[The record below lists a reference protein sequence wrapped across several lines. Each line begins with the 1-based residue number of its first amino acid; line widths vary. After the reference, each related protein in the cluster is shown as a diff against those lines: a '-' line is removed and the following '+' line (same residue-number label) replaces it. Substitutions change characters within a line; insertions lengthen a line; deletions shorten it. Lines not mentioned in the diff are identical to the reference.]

1 MLFHS
6 TRGNDSGR
14 KFSDIV
20 MQGLASDGGL
30 FMPDAWPQIKIED
43 FQESDSFLDVAKK
56 VVPLFTSSSYSE
68 EETVTIL
75 ENTWHDFDHKDFV
88 SIKSLNSELLVLEL
102 FHGPTAAFKDFGLQL
117 AAAFFNNILEK
128 EQKTAVVLGA
138 TSGDTGSAAIDACKK
153 YSRIKSFILLPNGNM
168 SEVQRRQMT
177 TVDQSNVFT
186 LKVNGTFDDCQD
198 IVKSAFRDQDFMN
211 EDQYL
216 LAVNSINWIR
226 IIGQICYYFYTYAQL
241 KDKHNKL
248 SFSVPTGNFGNVF
261 ACYSAFKMGMPLE
274 KIIVAVNEND
284 ILYRFFEEN
293 NYSKGSVIE
302 TISPSMDISIA
313 SNFERLI
320 YDFYSNRDSKVCND
334 LFNNFPTSSI
344 QLNEDVWSKSNEIF
358 TSVRI
363 NDQDT
368 LAAMSEIFNAY
379 HYTIDPHTA
388 VGFQAAQLLKD
399 VLDSAIVILSTA
411 HPAKFPETLKS
422 AGLDINNIPNS
433 LSRVMDKEEYSFNC
447 EADQSTIIDYIKQKN
462 L

>member
-1 MLFHS
+1 M
-6 TRGNDSGR
+6 
-14 KFSDIV
+14 
-20 MQGLASDGGL
+20 GL
-30 FMPDAWPQIKIED
+30 
-43 FQESDSFLDVAKK
+43 
-56 VVPLFTSSSYSE
+56 
-68 EETVTIL
+68 
-75 ENTWHDFDHKDFV
+75 
-88 SIKSLNSELLVLEL
+88 
-102 FHGPTAAFKDFGLQL
+102 
-117 AAAFFNNILEK
+117 
-128 EQKTAVVLGA
+128 
-138 TSGDTGSAAIDACKK
+138 
-153 YSRIKSFILLPNGNM
+153 
-168 SEVQRRQMT
+168 
-177 TVDQSNVFT
+177 
-186 LKVNGTFDDCQD
+186 
-198 IVKSAFRDQDFMN
+198 
-211 EDQYL
+211 
-216 LAVNSINWIR
+216 
-226 IIGQICYYFYTYAQL
+226 
-241 KDKHNKL
+241 
-248 SFSVPTGNFGNVF
+248 
-261 ACYSAFKMGMPLE
+261 PLE
-274 KIIVAVNEND
+274 KIIVAVNQND

-320 YDFYSNRDSKVCND
+320 YDFYSNRDAKVCND

-368 LAAMSEIFNAY
+368 LAAMSETFNAY

-422 AGLDINNIPNS
+422 AGLNINNIPNS
-433 LSRVMDKEEYSFNC
+433 LSSVMDKEEYLFNC